1 MSELTTV
8 GRHSE
13 RGHYDTDTVA
23 AILDATFVCQ
33 VGFVNDGVPV
43 VLPTIHARVGE
54 VAYIHGSSLARW
66 LTAIDGAEICL
77 SVTLVDGIVFARSA
91 FNHSLNYRS
100 VVAFGRALVVSEPD
114 EKLAAL
120 HAIVERVQPGRWD
133 DSRKPNAGELKAT
146 VVLRVPLDRAS
157 AKVRNGPPIDA
168 SADYESAFWA
178 GVVPFSVERGEPLPD
193 PKLREGIAVPSY
205 LNLAPR

>member
-1 MSELTTV
+1 MGDLTTV

-13 RGHYDTDTVA
+13 RGHYDADTVA

-33 VGFVNDGVPV
+33 VGFVNDGVPI
-43 VLPTIHARVGE
+43 VLPTIHARSEE

-77 SVTLVDGIVFARSA
+77 SVSLVDGIVFARSA

-100 VVAFGRALVVSEPD
+100 VVAFGRAVAVNDPD

-120 HAIVERVQPGRWD
+120 HAIVERVQPGRWN
-133 DSRKPNAGELKAT
+133 DSRQPNAGELKAT
-146 VVLRVPLDRAS
+146 TVLRIPLDRAS
-157 AKVRNGPPIDA
+157 AKVRSGPPIDA
-168 SADYESAFWA
+168 SGDYDLPYWA
-178 GVVPFSVERGEPLPD
+178 GVMPIEVVRGKAISD
-193 PKLREGIAVPSY
+193 PKLRKGIAVPAY
-205 LNLAPR
+205 LGGSTS